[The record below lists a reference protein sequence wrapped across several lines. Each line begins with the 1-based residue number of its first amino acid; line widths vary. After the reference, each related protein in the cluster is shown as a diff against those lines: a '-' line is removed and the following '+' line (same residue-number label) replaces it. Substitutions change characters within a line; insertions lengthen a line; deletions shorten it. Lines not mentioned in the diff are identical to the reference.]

1 MGELCDK
8 LTEYSKSDVYP
19 FHMPG
24 HKRNMEWLVNPY
36 DFDITEIAGFDD
48 LHSPS
53 GILAR
58 INESFESLYGDGK
71 VFLTVNGSTVGI
83 LAGVSAVIDSGDTIL
98 IGRNCH
104 KSVYNAAF
112 IRKANVEYIYPDNN
126 KELGIS
132 LDIKASNVDKC
143 LKKNPHIKA
152 VVITSP
158 TYEGVISDIE
168 SIAKVVHKHNA
179 ILIVDGAHGAHLGII
194 NGSLITQMGADIVIM
209 SIHKTL
215 PAPTQTAL
223 IWVKEDNLLIKE
235 IEKYLHIYETSSPS
249 YILMCGAEKCLDYLK
264 NKSNID
270 DYNKMINDFRSKA
283 KSLKKLYLFSPE
295 CDFDIG
301 KIVIGTSRANISG
314 EELKV
319 LLLEKYQL
327 ELEMASENY
336 VLAMSTI
343 ADQNKGLD
351 RLLNALIEIDD
362 SLDEVE
368 PAIFDTMEFP
378 VKVMEMHNADRINKQ
393 NVILSEAEG
402 KVCGSYIYAYPPG
415 IPWVVPGE
423 MISKEIIEQIIRYK
437 KFGIDVRGI
446 NDEGKICTV
455 ER

>member
-36 DFDITEIAGFDD
+36 DLDITEITGFDD
-48 LHSPS
+48 LHNPS

-58 INESFESLYGDGK
+58 INESFESLYGGK

-112 IRKANVEYIYPDNN
+112 IRKANVEYIYPDNH

-283 KSLKKLYLFSPE
+283 KSLKKLHLFSPE

-301 KIVIGTSRANISG
+301 KIVIGTSCANISG
-314 EELKV
+314 EELKI